1 MTTANDP
8 TQELE
13 RRIEVLENY
22 LKEHVATKEQVQ
34 QIQTELRELEIRL
47 NARMDHLQEDSKW
60 IRGKVDDLTASVQA
74 IREHFGI

>member
-60 IRGKVDDLTASVQA
+60 IRGKVDDLTASIQA